1 MKRILLALNHGYLF
15 FGTTLY
21 VGVLWALHF
30 FWFPSW
36 QHLAVDN
43 YYDQF
48 IPQTSTA
55 TRFFTIVVPLMLLT
69 GAIMVWQEWSTRFRW
84 YPIAALACL
93 GTATIVGTL
102 RIIPVNKILAG
113 HITDQEQLTAL
124 LRRWMSL
131 NDIRW
136 VLLTLMWLVLMT
148 YFFRRGDTLDAIGEG
163 RK

>member
-48 IPQTSTA
+48 PDQHRDPLLHHRGAVDDSHRCHHGLA
-55 TRFFTIVVPLMLLT
+55 GVV
-69 GAIMVWQEWSTRFRW
+69 TRFRW

-102 RIIPVNKILAG
+102 RIIPVNKIPAG
-113 HITDQEQLTAL
+113 HITDRSSSRHAPPL
-124 LRRWMSL
+124 
-131 NDIRW
+131 DP
-136 VLLTLMWLVLMT
+136 MT
-148 YFFRRGDTLDAIGEG
+148 SAGCSHPDVAGADDLFFRRGDTLDAIGEG